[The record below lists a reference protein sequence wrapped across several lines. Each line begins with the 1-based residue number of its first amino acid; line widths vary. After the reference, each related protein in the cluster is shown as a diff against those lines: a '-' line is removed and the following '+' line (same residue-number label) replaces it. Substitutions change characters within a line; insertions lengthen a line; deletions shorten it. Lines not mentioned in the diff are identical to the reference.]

1 MGSGGE
7 ETVEEDVN
15 VEDIEETLEE
25 ETQDYEM
32 ETKPRP
38 SQPRTQVSNDT
49 KSTQCPECGTVYT
62 NRSHMLRHYRSYHK
76 GVKYPSHRCDYQAT
90 QQSHLESYIQSKYL

>member
-25 ETQDYEM
+25 ETQDYS
-32 ETKPRP
+32 KI
-38 SQPRTQVSNDT
+38 TQVISRLIYQTKLLIVIISCFKNITVTHRHGGLDLKDT
-49 KSTQCPECGTVYT
+49 NGCVRYKFFKVKKMLFFRPKVVFILSVY
-62 NRSHMLRHYRSYHK
+62 LYD
-76 GVKYPSHRCDYQAT
+76 V
-90 QQSHLESYIQSKYL
+90 

>member
-1 MGSGGE
+1 MALYHLYHLKNPEVKKISDDVEMGSGGE

-15 VEDIEETLEE
+15 EEDIEETLEE

-38 SQPRTQVSNDT
+38 RQPRTQVT
-49 KSTQCPECGTVYT
+49 AE
-62 NRSHMLRHYRSYHK
+62 
-76 GVKYPSHRCDYQAT
+76 
-90 QQSHLESYIQSKYL
+90 